1 MHLCDR
7 TLLPGHEKECDLAI
21 RDNTDGPRGHCAEI
35 SQTRKDRRRVISLTV
50 ASKEQS
56 RQINKTESSQRQGTS
71 RWSPREGDAG
81 GPGGRGEGTARTSR
95 RPRSGCGARHR
106 AHVGSTETA
115 VVSGGAEADPGGH
128 SASYTDV

>member
-1 MHLCDR
+1 MHLCAR

-35 SQTRKDRRRVISLTV
+35 SQTRKDRRHVISLTA

-81 GPGGRGEGTARTSR
+81 GPGGRGEGTEEDKSAAAEQSGDVERGTGHTSAAPR
-95 RPRSGCGARHR
+95 RLWCRAGPRL
-106 AHVGSTETA
+106 T
-115 VVSGGAEADPGGH
+115 PGV
-128 SASYTDV
+128 TL